1 MTTKKGALQGLT
13 QASKTLPS
21 SSSVSRWLLVGA
33 AEQVDTES
41 GDGGMPDFDDAG
53 KAKAWQQLTNL
64 QQRMM
69 GLIAAVEGQLTLSDS
84 PQLLTLNPDPHSRLS
99 DSPQPAQQST
109 ADTSPQAW
117 PAGVD
122 GNRHA
127 TAHSQQDQ
135 PSMGDAERLQ
145 ASDAEKGMSSPLSS
159 AEHDEPQLA
168 GQAAAAEQQLGQ
180 PNGGSGAQDAA
191 VGKASAAAEQQQ
203 QVWL

>member
-1 MTTKKGALQGLT
+1 
-13 QASKTLPS
+13 
-21 SSSVSRWLLVGA
+21 
-33 AEQVDTES
+33 
-41 GDGGMPDFDDAG
+41 MPDFDDAG

-69 GLIAAVEGQLTLSDS
+69 GLIAAVEGQLRLSDS
-84 PQLLTLNPDPHSRLS
+84 PQLLALNPDPHSSLS

-109 ADTSPQAW
+109 ADKSSKAW
-117 PAGVD
+117 PAAVD

-127 TAHSQQDQ
+127 TAQSQQDQ
-135 PSMGDAERLQ
+135 PSIVDAERLQ
-145 ASDAEKGMSSPLSS
+145 ASGAEVGMSSPLSS

-180 PNGGSGAQDAA
+180 PNGGSAAQDA